1 MKINVQEL
9 KFVRYKMLENKIK
22 VKKFDI
28 LSFII
33 IILSFCLDR
42 LSKTYVI
49 SLIDKNQS
57 ELFINDY
64 LNITLNWNRGI
75 AFGLLSFNATTIYH
89 LISILILTI
98 IIYLI
103 YLMVKSD
110 SLGKILFALIIGGAV
125 GNLFDRFTYFA
136 VADFIDFHIES
147 YHWFTFNLADIFI
160 SIGIFLMIIKELAPV
175 VRKSRGGSCY
185 INISTIAINSRVI

>member
-1 MKINVQEL
+1 MSEM
-9 KFVRYKMLENKIK
+9 FENKIK

-33 IILSFCLDR
+33 IIFTFALDR
-42 LSKTYVI
+42 FSKVYVI
-49 SLIDKNQS
+49 NLIEKNQS
-57 ELFINDY
+57 EIFINDY

-110 SLGKILFALIIGGAV
+110 SVGKILFALIIGGAA

-136 VADFIDFHIES
+136 VPDFIDFHINS
-147 YHWFTFNLADIFI
+147 FHWFTFNVADIFI
-160 SIGIFLMIIKELAPV
+160 SLGIFFIIIKEFFFKPNL
-175 VRKSRGGSCY
+175 
-185 INISTIAINSRVI
+185 

>member
-1 MKINVQEL
+1 
-9 KFVRYKMLENKIK
+9 MLENKIK

-28 LSFII
+28 YSFII
-33 IILSFCLDR
+33 IFLAFSLDR
-42 LSKTYVI
+42 LSKMYVI
-49 SLIDKNQS
+49 SLIEKKQS

-75 AFGLLSFNATTIYH
+75 AFGLLSFNATTVYH

-110 SLGKILFALIIGGAV
+110 SFGKILFALIIGGAA

-136 VADFIDFHIES
+136 VPDFIDFHINS
-147 YHWFTFNLADIFI
+147 FHWFTFNVADIFI
-160 SIGIFLMIIKELAPV
+160 SLGITLMILKEFLFKP
-175 VRKSRGGSCY
+175 
-185 INISTIAINSRVI
+185 NL

>member
-1 MKINVQEL
+1 MKTNVQEI
-9 KFVRYKMLENKIK
+9 KFVHYKMLKNKIK
-22 VKKFDI
+22 INKIDI

-33 IILSFCLDR
+33 IIFAFSLDR
-42 LSKTYVI
+42 LSKIYVI
-49 SLIDKNQS
+49 SLIANNQS

-75 AFGLLSFNATTIYH
+75 AFGLLSFDATTIYH

-110 SLGKILFALIIGGAV
+110 SLGKILFALIIGGAA

-136 VADFIDFHIES
+136 VPDFIDFHIENF
-147 YHWFTFNLADIFI
+147 HWFTFNFADIFI
-160 SIGIFLMIIKELAPV
+160 SLGIFGMIIKEFFF
-175 VRKSRGGSCY
+175 RKK
-185 INISTIAINSRVI
+185 T

>member
-9 KFVRYKMLENKIK
+9 KFVHYKMLENKIK
-22 VKKFDI
+22 IKKFDI
-28 LSFII
+28 FSFII
-33 IILSFCLDR
+33 IILAFCLDR

-49 SLIDKNQS
+49 SLIEKNQS

-110 SLGKILFALIIGGAV
+110 SLGKILFALIIGGAA

-136 VADFIDFHIES
+136 VPDFIDFHINS
-147 YHWFTFNLADIFI
+147 FHWFTFNVADIFI
-160 SIGIFLMIIKELAPV
+160 SLGIFFIIIKEFFFKQYL
-175 VRKSRGGSCY
+175 
-185 INISTIAINSRVI
+185 

>member
-1 MKINVQEL
+1 MKVKINVRET
-9 KFVRYKMLENKIK
+9 KFVRYKMLQNKIK

-28 LSFII
+28 FSLII
-33 IILSFCLDR
+33 IILTFGLDR
-42 LSKTYVI
+42 LSKVYVI
-49 SLIDKNQS
+49 NLIEKNQS

-75 AFGLLSFNATTIYH
+75 AFGLLSFNATTVYH

-125 GNLFDRFTYFA
+125 GNLFDLSL
-136 VADFIDFHIES
+136 IHI
-147 YHWFTFNLADIFI
+147 
-160 SIGIFLMIIKELAPV
+160 
-175 VRKSRGGSCY
+175 
-185 INISTIAINSRVI
+185 

>member
-1 MKINVQEL
+1 
-9 KFVRYKMLENKIK
+9 MLENKIK
-22 VKKFDI
+22 IKKFDI
-28 LSFII
+28 YSFII
-33 IILSFCLDR
+33 ISLAFGLDR
-42 LSKTYVI
+42 LSKIYVI
-49 SLIDKNQS
+49 NFIEKNQS

-110 SLGKILFALIIGGAV
+110 SLGKILFALIIGGAA

-136 VADFIDFHIES
+136 VPDFIDFHINS
-147 YHWFTFNLADIFI
+147 FHWFTFNVADIFI
-160 SIGIFLMIIKELAPV
+160 SLGIFFIIIKEFFFKPNL
-175 VRKSRGGSCY
+175 
-185 INISTIAINSRVI
+185 

>member
-1 MKINVQEL
+1 
-9 KFVRYKMLENKIK
+9 MLQNKIK

-28 LSFII
+28 YSFII
-33 IILSFCLDR
+33 IIIAFVLDR
-42 LSKTYVI
+42 LSKVYVI
-49 SLIDKNQS
+49 SLIEKSQS

-75 AFGLLSFNATTIYH
+75 AFGLLRFNASTVYH

-98 IIYLI
+98 IMYLI

-110 SLGKILFALIIGGAV
+110 SFGKILFAFIIGGAA

-136 VADFIDFHIES
+136 VPDFIDFHINS
-147 YHWFTFNLADIFI
+147 FHWFTFNVADIFI
-160 SIGIFLMIIKELAPV
+160 SLGITLMIFKELLVKP
-175 VRKSRGGSCY
+175 KL
-185 INISTIAINSRVI
+185 

>member
-1 MKINVQEL
+1 MKVKINVREK
-9 KFVRYKMLENKIK
+9 KFVRYKMLQNKIK

-28 LSFII
+28 FSLII
-33 IILSFCLDR
+33 IILTFGLDR
-42 LSKTYVI
+42 LSKVYVI
-49 SLIDKNQS
+49 NLIEKSQS

-75 AFGLLSFNATTIYH
+75 AFGLLSFNATTVYH

-110 SLGKILFALIIGGAV
+110 SIGKILFALIIGGAV
-125 GNLFDRFTYFA
+125 GNLFDRFNYFA

-147 YHWFTFNLADIFI
+147 YHWFTFNFADIFI
-160 SIGIFLMIIKELAPV
+160 SIGIFLMIIKELFY
-175 VRKSRGGSCY
+175 KQ
-185 INISTIAINSRVI
+185 NL

>member
-22 VKKFDI
+22 IKKFDI
-28 LSFII
+28 FSLII
-33 IILSFCLDR
+33 IILAFCLDR
-42 LSKTYVI
+42 LSKIYVI
-49 SLIDKNQS
+49 SLIEKNQS

-136 VADFIDFHIES
+136 VPDFIDFHINS
-147 YHWFTFNLADIFI
+147 FHWFTFNVADIFI
-160 SIGIFLMIIKELAPV
+160 SLGIFFVIIKEFFFKPNL
-175 VRKSRGGSCY
+175 
-185 INISTIAINSRVI
+185 

>member
-1 MKINVQEL
+1 M
-9 KFVRYKMLENKIK
+9 FENKIK

-33 IILSFCLDR
+33 IILAFCLDR

-49 SLIDKNQS
+49 SLIEKNQS
-57 ELFINDY
+57 EIFINDY

-110 SLGKILFALIIGGAV
+110 SLGKILLALIIGGAV

-136 VADFIDFHIES
+136 VPDFIDLHYKDF
-147 YHWFTFNLADIFI
+147 HWFTFNFADIFI
-160 SIGIFLMIIKELAPV
+160 TLGVILIL
-175 VRKSRGGSCY
+175 
-185 INISTIAINSRVI
+185 INEILLKK

>member
-1 MKINVQEL
+1 MKTNVQEI
-9 KFVRYKMLENKIK
+9 KFVHYKMLKNKIK
-22 VKKFDI
+22 INKIDI

-33 IILSFCLDR
+33 IIFAFSLDR
-42 LSKTYVI
+42 LSKIYVI
-49 SLIDKNQS
+49 SLIANNQS

-110 SLGKILFALIIGGAV
+110 SLGKILFALIIGGAA

-136 VADFIDFHIES
+136 VPDFIDFHINS
-147 YHWFTFNLADIFI
+147 FHWFTFNVADIFI
-160 SIGIFLMIIKELAPV
+160 SLGIFFIIIKEFFFKPNL
-175 VRKSRGGSCY
+175 
-185 INISTIAINSRVI
+185 

>member
-1 MKINVQEL
+1 MKINVQGL
-9 KFVRYKMLENKIK
+9 KFARYKMLENKIK
-22 VKKFDI
+22 FKKFDI
-28 LSFII
+28 FSFII
-33 IILSFCLDR
+33 IVLAFCLDR
-42 LSKTYVI
+42 FSKTYVI
-49 SLIDKNQS
+49 SLIEKNQS

-110 SLGKILFALIIGGAV
+110 SFGKILFALIIGGAA

-136 VADFIDFHIES
+136 VPDFIDFHINS
-147 YHWFTFNLADIFI
+147 FHWFTFNVADIFI
-160 SIGIFLMIIKELAPV
+160 SLGIFFIIIKEFFFKPNL
-175 VRKSRGGSCY
+175 
-185 INISTIAINSRVI
+185 

>member
-1 MKINVQEL
+1 MKVKINVREK
-9 KFVRYKMLENKIK
+9 KFVRYKMLQNKIK

-28 LSFII
+28 FSLII
-33 IILSFCLDR
+33 IILTFGLDR
-42 LSKTYVI
+42 LSKVYVI
-49 SLIDKNQS
+49 NLIEKSQS

-75 AFGLLSFNATTIYH
+75 AFGLLSFNATTVYH

-160 SIGIFLMIIKELAPV
+160 SIGIFLMIIKELFY
-175 VRKSRGGSCY
+175 KQ
-185 INISTIAINSRVI
+185 NL

>member
-33 IILSFCLDR
+33 IILAFCLDR

-75 AFGLLSFNATTIYH
+75 AVSYTHLTLPTIY
-89 LISILILTI
+89 S
-98 IIYLI
+98 
-103 YLMVKSD
+103 V
-110 SLGKILFALIIGGAV
+110 
-125 GNLFDRFTYFA
+125 
-136 VADFIDFHIES
+136 
-147 YHWFTFNLADIFI
+147 
-160 SIGIFLMIIKELAPV
+160 
-175 VRKSRGGSCY
+175 
-185 INISTIAINSRVI
+185 

>member
-1 MKINVQEL
+1 
-9 KFVRYKMLENKIK
+9 MLENKIK

-28 LSFII
+28 YSFII
-33 IILSFCLDR
+33 IIIAFVLDR
-42 LSKTYVI
+42 LSKVYVI
-49 SLIDKNQS
+49 SLIEKSQS

-75 AFGLLSFNATTIYH
+75 AFGLLSFNATTVYH

-110 SLGKILFALIIGGAV
+110 SFGKILFALIIGGAA

-136 VADFIDFHIES
+136 VPDFIDFHINS
-147 YHWFTFNLADIFI
+147 FHWFTFNVADIFI
-160 SIGIFLMIIKELAPV
+160 SLGITLMILKEFLFKP
-175 VRKSRGGSCY
+175 
-185 INISTIAINSRVI
+185 NL

>member
-1 MKINVQEL
+1 MKTNVQEI
-9 KFVRYKMLENKIK
+9 KFVHYKMLKNKIK
-22 VKKFDI
+22 INKIDI

-33 IILSFCLDR
+33 IIFAFSLDR
-42 LSKTYVI
+42 LSKIYVI
-49 SLIDKNQS
+49 SLVTNNQS

-75 AFGLLSFNATTIYH
+75 AFGLLSFDATTIYH

-110 SLGKILFALIIGGAV
+110 SFGKILFALIIGGAV

-136 VADFIDFHIES
+136 VPDFIDLHFANF
-147 YHWFTFNLADIFI
+147 HWFTFNFADILI
-160 SIGIFLMIIKELAPV
+160 SVGIFAIILKEIIV
-175 VRKSRGGSCY
+175 KEK
-185 INISTIAINSRVI
+185 NE